1 VAELEHVDKRLGER
15 QVVRDFSCRI
25 LRGDKIGL
33 IGPNGA
39 GKSTLIK
46 LILGEMQPDAGSIRR
61 GTRLAVAYY
70 DQFRTQLDEET
81 TVAQTIAP
89 GSDYV
94 EIDGARK
101 HIMTYLADF
110 LFPPERARAPVKALS
125 GGERNRLLLARLFSQ
140 PANLLVL
147 DEPTNDLDIDTL
159 ELLES
164 LLQDYAGTV
173 LLVSHDRAFLDNVVT
188 DTIAPEGDG
197 RWTRNPGGYTDWKR
211 LIDERAAR
219 ASRER
224 PVSQRP
230 RKLGFNQARELEAM
244 PARMQALET
253 EQAQIGA
260 RLADPALYSGAP
272 DEIRQMQ
279 KRYAAIE
286 EELTTCLKRW
296 EDLEA
301 LRDQAGA

>member
-1 VAELEHVDKRLGER
+1 
-15 QVVRDFSCRI
+15 
-25 LRGDKIGL
+25 
-33 IGPNGA
+33 
-39 GKSTLIK
+39 
-46 LILGEMQPDAGSIRR
+46 
-61 GTRLAVAYY
+61 
-70 DQFRTQLDEET
+70 
-81 TVAQTIAP
+81 
-89 GSDYV
+89 
-94 EIDGARK
+94 
-101 HIMTYLADF
+101 
-110 LFPPERARAPVKALS
+110 
-125 GGERNRLLLARLFSQ
+125 
-140 PANLLVL
+140 
-147 DEPTNDLDIDTL
+147 
-159 ELLES
+159 
-164 LLQDYAGTV
+164 V

-219 ASRER
+219 ASRQSAEGAKPAPSRER

>member
-1 VAELEHVDKRLGER
+1 
-15 QVVRDFSCRI
+15 
-25 LRGDKIGL
+25 
-33 IGPNGA
+33 
-39 GKSTLIK
+39 
-46 LILGEMQPDAGSIRR
+46 
-61 GTRLAVAYY
+61 
-70 DQFRTQLDEET
+70 
-81 TVAQTIAP
+81 
-89 GSDYV
+89 
-94 EIDGARK
+94 
-101 HIMTYLADF
+101 
-110 LFPPERARAPVKALS
+110 VKALS

-219 ASRER
+219 ASRQAEEVAKPAPAPARER
-224 PVSQRP
+224 PAPQGP
-230 RKLGFNQARELEAM
+230 RKLSFGQTRELEAM
-244 PARMQALET
+244 PARIQTLET

-260 RLADPALYSGAP
+260 RLAEPALYSRAP
-272 DEIRQMQ
+272 DEINELQ
-279 KRYAAIE
+279 KRYAAVE
-286 EELTTCLKRW
+286 EELTACLNRW
-296 EDLEA
+296 EELEA
-301 LRDQAGA
+301 MRDQAGA